1 MRLGY
6 LGPKNSYS
14 YLAAEEVAK
23 TEETETDTVE
33 YKNFYL
39 LLTACNDG
47 LIDKAVIPLENTIEG
62 AVNECLDMLTWDV
75 DLLIEREIILN
86 IDNRLITLKQTGL
99 EDIKVIYTH
108 AQPAGQCKSYLNK
121 NFPSAQIVF
130 CDSTSQAVSRL
141 DGGSAAIAGAHFSG
155 ENLRLSDKTI
165 QDVIVNK
172 TRFVVLSKGTSAGAA
187 GAMSD
192 KNDTAGG
199 ALNNEAAG
207 PANNAP
213 NAAEHPTLRDKPPR
227 KIFIVFETKNKAG
240 GLLEII
246 KILKNHNMTSIQ
258 SRPVKRELFRYI
270 FFVDFDG
277 SCADKKTA
285 AVLRKIE
292 RAAVFYKFL
301 GNY

>member
-1 MRLGY
+1 MKLGY

-14 YLAAEEVAK
+14 YLAAAEVAK
-23 TEETETDTVE
+23 TEATEVEAVE
-33 YKNFYL
+33 YKNFYPL
-39 LLTACNDG
+39 LCACNDG
-47 LIDKAVIPLENTIEG
+47 LVDKAVIPLENTIEG
-62 AVNECLDMLTWDV
+62 TVNECLDMLTWDV

-86 IDNRLITLKQTGL
+86 IDNRLITLKQTSPD
-99 EDIKVIYTH
+99 DIKVIYTH

-172 TRFVVLSKGTSAGAA
+172 TRFVVLSKCGASAATGVAA
-187 GAMSD
+187 G
-192 KNDTAGG
+192 TA
-199 ALNNEAAG
+199 NK
-207 PANNAP
+207 NNAATGAEP
-213 NAAEHPTLRDKPPR
+213 AANAASNAAATTEPKAKR

-246 KILKNHNMTSIQ
+246 RILKNHNMTSIQ

-277 SCADKKTA
+277 SCADKRTA
-285 AVLRKIE
+285 AVLSKIE